1 MTIRAKTTRTEND
14 LVEFANGNNIPL
26 STLDHTVNSSGMFTA
41 FYVDAASDHGEVVFG
56 TDETTGAG
64 INGSTYPT
72 AVSNGI
78 YSTTVN
84 TANASKVVLYI
95 VVTQGNNADLN
106 IGIRGTRN
114 GDADVAVSSDWY
126 RLITDDKS
134 SSSGVHTY
142 SETVLRLKG
151 TLMQTTGS
159 RWMFEFDVDHSNYVS
174 LVFYGSGTY
183 QFTVYAEAIA

>member
-1 MTIRAKTTRTEND
+1 MSIKAKTTRTEND
-14 LVEFANGNNIPL
+14 LVEFANDNNIPL

-64 INGSTYPT
+64 INGSTYAD

-78 YSTTVN
+78 YSTAIN
-84 TANASKVVLYI
+84 TANAKKIALYL
-95 VVTQGNNADLN
+95 VVTSGNNAALK
-106 IGIRGTRN
+106 IGIRGTRS
-114 GDADVAVSSDWY
+114 GDADVATATDWY
-126 RLITDDKS
+126 QLITDDKT
-134 SSSGVHTY
+134 SSSGVHQFSPT
-142 SETVLRLKG
+142 ELELKSS
-151 TLMQTTGS
+151 LMSTTGN
-159 RWMFEFDVDHSNYVS
+159 RWMFEFELDHSNYIS

>member
-14 LVEFANGNNIPL
+14 LVEFANDNNIPL

-64 INGSTYPT
+64 INGSTYAD
-72 AVSNGI
+72 AVSNAVF
-78 YSTTVN
+78 STAIN
-84 TANASKVVLYI
+84 TANAKKIALYL
-95 VVTQGNNADLN
+95 VVTSGNSAALK

-114 GDADVAVSSDWY
+114 GDADVATATDWY
-126 RLITDDKS
+126 RLITDDKT
-134 SSSGVHTY
+134 SSSGLHTF
-142 SETVLRLKG
+142 SETVLELKSG
-151 TLMQTTGS
+151 LMANTGS
-159 RWMFEFDVDHSNYVS
+159 RWMFEFEVDHSNYIS